1 MRAPAPRHAPIRLA
15 RSTGAPYPV
24 TCRHSGH
31 RPVWPPPGFIAGAVA
46 NGEGIACSGRRGTGP
61 GRVRQSSRE
70 QIDVCSAAV
79 QVSGSRARRGVVVW
93 WIRASGPALPD
104 EVLGS
109 KMGAWPAGQA
119 AAVRGHPGADALPCR
134 QRSDPCPTLAVA
146 AAAMPA
152 WAHGR
157 GQNVSVDD
165 LLLLA
170 TSPRPCQPERSLRL
184 LARKSL
190 RSLRHRRHKQTPAHS
205 KLSCHARVLVVVPWP

>member
-1 MRAPAPRHAPIRLA
+1 VCAARPRRCRAPEHGSAWWSR
-15 RSTGAPYPV
+15 G
-24 TCRHSGH
+24 
-31 RPVWPPPGFIAGAVA
+31 
-46 NGEGIACSGRRGTGP
+46 SGRRCQTKCLHWVKNGCMA
-61 GRVRQSSRE
+61 GRPDRQQRST
-70 QIDVCSAAV
+70 ATLV
-79 QVSGSRARRGVVVW
+79 QNIAGRDQTPSGS
-93 WIRASGPALPD
+93 
-104 EVLGS
+104 
-109 KMGAWPAGQA
+109 
-119 AAVRGHPGADALPCR
+119 
-134 QRSDPCPTLAVA
+134 PTLAVA

-205 KLSCHARVLVVVPWP
+205 KLSCHARVLVAGLNSECDSVNGPFRIRIPKRDAKGRVGP

>member
-1 MRAPAPRHAPIRLA
+1 MATVPCGHHRALLPAQWRMVRGSPVRAVGERDQAVSGNQAASRSTFAARPCRCRAPEHGSAWW
-15 RSTGAPYPV
+15 
-24 TCRHSGH
+24 SG
-31 RPVWPPPGFIAGAVA
+31 
-46 NGEGIACSGRRGTGP
+46 
-61 GRVRQSSRE
+61 
-70 QIDVCSAAV
+70 
-79 QVSGSRARRGVVVW
+79 GS
-93 WIRASGPALPD
+93 
-104 EVLGS
+104 
-109 KMGAWPAGQA
+109 
-119 AAVRGHPGADALPCR
+119 GHPGRRCQTRCLGQKWLLGRPDR
-134 QRSDPCPTLAVA
+134 QQRSTATLVQNIAGRDQTPSGSPTLAVA